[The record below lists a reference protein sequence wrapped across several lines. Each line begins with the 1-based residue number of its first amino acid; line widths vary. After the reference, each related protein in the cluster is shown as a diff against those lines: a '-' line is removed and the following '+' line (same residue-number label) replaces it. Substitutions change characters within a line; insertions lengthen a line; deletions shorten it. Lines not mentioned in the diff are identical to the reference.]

1 MPRTGRT
8 KLTWHRRRPQ
18 DYRLRAQDYNRKK
31 ARIKTLRQRAADR
44 NPDEFY
50 FGMHSNKMAKDG
62 TRMGDR
68 GNKALSVDVVRL
80 LKTQDAGY
88 LRIMA
93 TKAKKEVDALEQQLH
108 IAGDLHSD
116 VQPRRGGRTDV
127 GGAPATHRVFVDSR
141 QEQRDFDPESWF
153 GTDTD
158 GLKRRYNRPRTGVE
172 PEPASAPGT
181 SSSSSTAMTSAQ
193 AATAAK
199 AADAAP
205 EGRPKRAPAPD
216 PDPDQEASARSLS
229 SWEKRLHGCRSRLAQ
244 LEKAEQELSLQK
256 AKMAKTATV
265 GGTDRRGKKW
275 KVKARKR

>member
-1 MPRTGRT
+1 
-8 KLTWHRRRPQ
+8 
-18 DYRLRAQDYNRKK
+18 
-31 ARIKTLRQRAADR
+31 
-44 NPDEFY
+44 
-50 FGMHSNKMAKDG
+50 MHSNKMAKDG

-93 TKAKKEVDALEQQLH
+93 TKAKKEVDTLEQELH
-108 IAGDLHSD
+108 IDGDLHSE
-116 VQPRRGGRTDV
+116 VQSRRSSRNDV

-153 GTDTD
+153 GTDKE
-158 GLKRRYNRPRTGVE
+158 GLKRRYNRPRIGVV
-172 PEPASAPGT
+172 PYQGSALGGL
-181 SSSSSTAMTSAQ
+181 SSSTAITASSSTAMTSAQ
-193 AATAAK
+193 ATTPTKTAGVALK
-199 AADAAP
+199 ADADR
-205 EGRPKRAPAPD
+205 ET
-216 PDPDQEASARSLS
+216 SARSLS
-229 SWEKRLHGCRSRLAQ
+229 SWKKRLQACRSRLAQ

-265 GGTDRRGKKW
+265 GGTDRWGKKW